1 MTNHGSLDGVTD
13 TCSEPLGATGKTAFL
28 LHEQCSFSQPLFLH
42 VQSSLVCASRD
53 RRCMFSITRC
63 LFSITVSDAQEIPP
77 GSVERQLQRGLA
89 LERPRDRAA
98 TRRPHAPAHAR
109 RICGAGTPSRLR
121 QSPEIGDRV

>member
-1 MTNHGSLDGVTD
+1 MTNHGSLDGITD
-13 TCSEPLGATGKTAFL
+13 TCSEPLGATAKTAFL
-28 LHEQCSFSQPLFLH
+28 LHEECSFSQPLFLH

-89 LERPRDRAA
+89 LERPRNRAA
-98 TRRPHAPAHAR
+98 PRRAYATADPGG
-109 RICGAGTPSRLR
+109 ICRPGTPSRLGK
-121 QSPEIGDRV
+121 SP